1 MGIIPGVPTNYLPT
15 RPPVFKPGPGG
26 DSTPP
31 IENPLFGLANIRP
44 RGAGGAAQPAAANT
58 AANTMASITANA
70 AKSSTAI
77 QPRAAKKP
85 APKPV
90 SALEKWLAGD
100 TTYQQQLAEF
110 NKSKSDYGA
119 TYNKQLGV
127 TNRDYNETQREL
139 NLQGQKDRMDQQND
153 FAGRGIL
160 HSGVYAQALGDYNTD
175 FNTKQHNL
183 VTGRT
188 DKVGDLADQRN
199 SFLREL
205 QLQMNAAK
213 QDAIRR
219 RAQSLGL

>member
-1 MGIIPGVPTNYLPT
+1 MVQIIPGVPMKP
-15 RPPVFKPGPGG
+15 FPGPPNYGG
-26 DSTPP
+26 SGNGPSDPANGGYTAPP
-31 IENPLFGLANIRP
+31 ISISRGSGAIIRN
-44 RGAGGAAQPAAANT
+44 PAARTQAT
-58 AANTMASITANA
+58 TMPSNI
-70 AKSSTAI
+70 KG
-77 QPRAAKKP
+77 PDKP
-85 APKPV
+85 AKPKPKPL

-110 NKSKSDYGA
+110 NKSKADYNA

-175 FNTKQHNL
+175 FNTKLQNL
-183 VTGRT
+183 TTGRT
-188 DKVGDLADQRN
+188 DKVGDLADQKN

-219 RAQSLGL
+219 RAQQLGL